1 MEKQKNI
8 RRAPLRNDVILVGV
22 LLLLCAVGIL
32 YLFVLRESGN
42 VVKVTVDGELYGVYS
57 LAEDITEEIR
67 SGENGSAMNRLIIRD
82 GRAYM
87 ETASCPDGIC
97 VSHRPIFRNG
107 ESIVCL
113 PNRVVVTVFTD
124 DAADAPDIVA

>member
-1 MEKQKNI
+1 M
-8 RRAPLRNDVILVGV
+8 RNDVILVGV

>member
-1 MEKQKNI
+1 MSEQKKTG
-8 RRAPLRNDVILVGV
+8 RPLLRGDVLLIAA
-22 LLLLCAVGIL
+22 LLLLSAIGML
-32 YLFVLRESGN
+32 YLFVLRESGD

-57 LAEDITEEIR
+57 LSVDITEEIPSR
-67 SGENGSAMNRLIIRD
+67 EGYNRLVIRD
-82 GRAYM
+82 GRAYV
-87 ETASCPDGIC
+87 ESASCPDGIC
-97 VSHRPIFRNG
+97 ISHRPIFRSG

>member
-8 RRAPLRNDVILVGV
+8 RRAHLRNDVILVGV

>member
-1 MEKQKNI
+1 M
-8 RRAPLRNDVILVGV
+8 RNDVILVGV
-22 LLLLCAVGIL
+22 LLLVCAVGIL

-67 SGENGSAMNRLIIRD
+67 SGENGSAINRLIIRD